1 MDFSVEIA
9 MDLLDLKLVQSLSSE
24 LRGDVRIIQAQVL
37 VQPVECPF
45 CKAADP
51 YRHDTREQEFADAP
65 IRGVPV
71 RIQFQRRRYRC
82 RACRKTF
89 FEPLPGFSTK
99 RNMTQRLVHYIARD
113 SLIRTFTD
121 VAKDVAVDVQTVR
134 DVFLDFSEWLRRH
147 HPIATPRIMGIDE
160 AKRAKVL
167 CTVLTDLERREYFDL
182 LPSRKTKPLDD
193 YISKLPGKDR
203 VEVVAMDLYKEFI
216 RVIARHMPQAVRV
229 ADRYHVARMAQ
240 DAFNEA
246 HVQARKELQKG
257 ERLSMF
263 RKRGLLAKRDRR
275 LTDAER
281 NEVAKALA
289 PFPILLAAHEAKES
303 FLAIYDARNRQQA
316 EAALLAWMDALPVE
330 VSGYFGSLISAVSNN
345 RDIILNYFTHRYT
358 NAFTEAS
365 NGVSKLLQKTGRGYG
380 FEIMRVKL
388 LYGKRGQ
395 VVDLS
400 DYDSDA
406 STSGDGFGFVFGK
419 MLTVRATPARK
430 AGASGDGRRRG
441 PRFDRVDRLID
452 EGYYDM
458 GDKAIAD
465 EMDSLIKQFA
475 VGY

>member
-1 MDFSVEIA
+1 MDFSVETA
-9 MDLLDLKLVQSLSSE
+9 MDLLDLKWVQSLSSE
-24 LRGDVRIIQAQVL
+24 LRDDVRVIQAQVL
-37 VQPVECPF
+37 VQPAECPF

-51 YRHDTREQEFADAP
+51 YRHDSREQEFADAP

-121 VAKDVAVDVQTVR
+121 VAKDVSVDVQTVR
-134 DVFLDFSEWLRRH
+134 DVFLDFSDWLRQH

-182 LPSRKTKPLDD
+182 LPSRRTKPLND
-193 YISKLPGKDR
+193 YLSKLPGKDR
-203 VEVVAMDLYKEFI
+203 VEVVAMDLHQGF
-216 RVIARHMPQAVRV
+216 VTAIARHMPQAVRV
-229 ADRYHVARMAQ
+229 ADRYHVARLAQ
-240 DAFNEA
+240 EAFDKA
-246 HVQARKELQKG
+246 HVHARKDLPTG

-263 RKRGLLAKRDRR
+263 RKRGVLAKRDRR

-281 NEVAKALA
+281 NEVTKALA

-316 EAALLAWMDALPVE
+316 EAALLAWMEALPVE
-330 VSGYFGSLISAVSNN
+330 LSGYFRALTSVVSNN

-365 NGVSKLLQKTGRGYG
+365 NGISKLLQKTGRGYG
-380 FEIMRVKL
+380 FEVMRVKL

-406 STSGDGFGFVFGK
+406 GPSGDGFGFVFGK
-419 MLTVRATPARK
+419 MLTVRATPSRK
-430 AGASGDGRRRG
+430 VGASGDGKRRG

-458 GDKAIAD
+458 GNKAIAD
-465 EMDSLIKQFA
+465 EMDSLIRQFA